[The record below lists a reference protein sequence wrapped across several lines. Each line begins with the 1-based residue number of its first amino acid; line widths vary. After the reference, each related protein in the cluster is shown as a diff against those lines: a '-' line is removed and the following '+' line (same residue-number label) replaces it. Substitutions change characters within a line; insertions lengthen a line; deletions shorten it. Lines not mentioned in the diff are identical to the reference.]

1 VPFYDYICDPCGAEF
16 ETFHKMTETPRI
28 VCPKC
33 GAPARK
39 VVSAC
44 GIIIRNT
51 GARRASVDRAKLDRE
66 ARADLK
72 ENFGVEKIHPVGGQS
87 LMEVYNGV
95 KSKGAMLRDQMQQK
109 REENAKAAKA
119 KQREWAVKAN
129 RRVARKTLLAQ
140 EMRAKEAAEKSAI
153 TL

>member
-1 VPFYDYICDPCGAEF
+1 
-16 ETFHKMTETPRI
+16 
-28 VCPKC
+28 
-33 GAPARK
+33 

-51 GARRASVDRAKLDRE
+51 GNRRASIDRAKSERE
-66 ARADLK
+66 ARADLR
-72 ENFGVEKIHPVGGQS
+72 ENFGVEKIHPVGTES

-95 KSKGAMLRDQMQQK
+95 KSQGTMLRDQMQQK
-109 REENAKAAKA
+109 REENAKATKA

-153 TL
+153 HLVTQ